1 MATEAQR
8 RAIRKYH
15 KDNFR
20 LVSTRIR
27 KEMFD
32 EFERKCEEE
41 GIAKAA
47 VLRAA
52 IELFIEDDEE

>member
-1 MATEAQR
+1 
-8 RAIRKYH
+8 
-15 KDNFR
+15 
-20 LVSTRIR
+20 
-27 KEMFD
+27 MFD

-52 IELFIEDDEE
+52 IELFIEDDGE